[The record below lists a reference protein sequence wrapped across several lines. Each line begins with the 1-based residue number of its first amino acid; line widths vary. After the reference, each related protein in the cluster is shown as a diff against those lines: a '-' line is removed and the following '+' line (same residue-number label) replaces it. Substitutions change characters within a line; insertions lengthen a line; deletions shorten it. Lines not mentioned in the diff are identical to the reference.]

1 MTQQD
6 SNTLNN
12 SYDDNAIQDRSIV
25 EELADAK
32 KEINDLK
39 MKIMWM
45 ERHYE

>member
-1 MTQQD
+1 MSQQD
-6 SNTLNN
+6 SNTPNK
-12 SYDDNAIQDRSIV
+12 SYDNNAIQDRSIV

-39 MKIMWM
+39 MQIMWM

>member
-1 MTQQD
+1 MSQQD
-6 SNTLNN
+6 SNALNT
-12 SYDDNAIQDRSIV
+12 SRDDNSIQDRSIV

-39 MKIMWM
+39 MQIMWM

>member
-1 MTQQD
+1 MSQQD
-6 SNTLNN
+6 SSALNT
-12 SYDDNAIQDRSIV
+12 SYDDNAVQDRSIV

-32 KEINDLK
+32 QEIRDLK